1 MRVTRIARSTPETEK
16 NFIRRHQIEDGLRK
30 MSDGELLH
38 LWHDR
43 KALPQPER
51 GVMIR
56 KIWDEHEIR
65 FPGLTRRPIEIKI
78 PFVHGLDTRMMKA
91 EIMKVIAEVGAEWP
105 VYIKEWHQQHLKVTT
120 TARPTIG
127 EVLTNVN
134 LPHSFQPLR

>member
-1 MRVTRIARSTPETEK
+1 MSLREWCGTCTAFEGTGEMRVTRIARSTPETEK

-65 FPGLTRRPIEIKI
+65 FHFRVSRGDR
-78 PFVHGLDTRMMKA
+78 
-91 EIMKVIAEVGAEWP
+91 
-105 VYIKEWHQQHLKVTT
+105 
-120 TARPTIG
+120 
-127 EVLTNVN
+127 
-134 LPHSFQPLR
+134 